1 MTPHWDT
8 LWTNVRLATMDP
20 EIKLPFGTIERG
32 ALAIKG
38 GCIAWVG
45 PADDLPSVP
54 ATEVRDG
61 GGGWLTPGLIDC
73 HTHLVF
79 AGNRC
84 HEFEL
89 RQQGASYQQIAE
101 QGGGIRAT
109 VEATRAS
116 SEEQL
121 FQLAQPRL
129 QAFLD
134 EGVTSIEIKSG
145 YGLEVDTELRMLQ
158 VARRLGREFPVTVHT
173 SFLAAHALPPEFQGR
188 ADDYIGRVCGE
199 MMDAVSAQELA
210 DSVDMFC
217 EQIGFSLAQCERVIQ
232 SASRHGLPV
241 RIHAEQLS
249 NLRASHLA
257 ASHSALSVDHLEHL
271 DESGV
276 MALARAGTVATLLP
290 GAFYFLRETRLPP
303 IEQLRR
309 HGVAMAVASDFNPG
323 SSPQASLRL
332 SMQMA
337 ANLFGLSAEEVL
349 AGVTR
354 HAARALGMASERGQ
368 LREGLLADLLLW
380 QIDHPAELVWQFGV
394 NRPHCIM
401 KEGQDVSER

>member
-1 MTPHWDT
+1 MTSHWDI
-8 LWTNVRLATMDP
+8 LWTNVRLATLNPD
-20 EIKLPFGTIERG
+20 IKRPYGAIEKG
-32 ALAIKG
+32 ALAVRDG
-38 GCIAWVG
+38 RIAWLG
-45 PADDLPSVP
+45 NADDRPDTP
-54 ATEVRDG
+54 CRETRDG
-61 GGGWLTPGLIDC
+61 GGGWMTPGLIDC

-84 HEFEL
+84 HEFEQ

-109 VEATRAS
+109 VSATRTS

-121 FQLAQPRL
+121 FQQAVPRL
-129 QAFLD
+129 RAYLD

-145 YGLEVDTELRMLQ
+145 YGLETDAELRMLRT
-158 VARRLGREFPVTVHT
+158 ARRLGREFPVTVHS
-173 SFLAAHALPPEFQGR
+173 SFLGAHALPEEYSGR
-188 ADDYIGRVCGE
+188 PDGYIDRVCSE
-199 MMDAVSAQELA
+199 MMDAVCAEALA

-241 RIHAEQLS
+241 RVHAEQLS

-257 ASHSALSVDHLEHL
+257 ASHQALSVDHLEHL
-271 DESGV
+271 DEPGV

-303 IEQLRR
+303 IELLRR
-309 HGVAMAVASDFNPG
+309 HGVPMAVASDFNPG

-337 ANLFGLSAEEVL
+337 ATLFGLSAEEVL

-354 HAARALGMASERGQ
+354 NAARALGMEKQRGQ
-368 LREGLLADLLLW
+368 LRQGLRADLLLW
-380 QIDHPAELVWQFGV
+380 EINDPAELVWHYGS
-394 NRPHCIM
+394 NRPRTILQ
-401 KEGQDVSER
+401 EGQDVSTR